1 MGGDH
6 HNKNGPLILTIVIA
20 VLSLYIFAFLRLICH
35 EFAHAIVGD
44 LRGVWVERI
53 TLGGKRFNID
63 TRSVAFSFGFHPFEG
78 HVRFADLNYQSDM
91 TRLLVIGAGPLMDVF
106 YCAFTLLVSYA
117 FLPTAIFYGI
127 LGVAIYVVC
136 STIESAFHRGQDMNY
151 VLRLTFPKLF
161 A

>member
-1 MGGDH
+1 M
-6 HNKNGPLILTIVIA
+6 TFVIA
-20 VLSLYIFAFLRLICH
+20 LLSLYIFAFLRLVCH

-53 TLGGKRFNID
+53 FLGGDRFNID
-63 TRSVAFSFGFHPFEG
+63 TRSVGFSFGFNPFEG
-78 HVRFADLNYQSDM
+78 KVRFADLNYHSDM

-117 FLPTAIFYGI
+117 FLPSAIFYGI
-127 LGVAIYVVC
+127 LAVAIYVVC
-136 STIESAFHRGQDMNY
+136 STIESSFYRGHDMNY

-161 A
+161 T